1 MSENNA
7 KQLREDPL
15 AERREQND
23 TAVVEIGD
31 AWSYR
36 VTDVAVLQGVAYL
49 QGLVEDPIW
58 PRIALVEG
66 DYTILVH
73 PDRLDE
79 WFTSRWTFR
88 WRGQPFESRGLTE
101 RGLEGVYTGE
111 DADFASEHLRQEF
124 AEHRGCFPFA
134 EVTELAEQRDSL
146 LPRFRQ
152 EQRLMAEAH
161 RYRAGT
167 FARYQG
173 RTCPTSDVPDE
184 VGRLT
189 LAGPDHVGPVCVE
202 LGEVEEWYSTLW
214 TFRWW
219 GEPFEV
225 VDVTEGRIKG
235 LYTGGQAHFAWDYLR
250 LEPGGRQDYTILLAE
265 ETVEDLTE
273 HRVDLLARWLDK

>member
-15 AERREQND
+15 AERREHH
-23 TAVVEIGD
+23 TARIEIGD
-31 AWSYR
+31 TWNYR
-36 VTDVAVLQGVAYL
+36 VTDVAVLQGAAYL
-49 QGLVEDPIW
+49 QGRVEAPIW

-66 DYTILVH
+66 EYTILVH

-88 WRGQPFESRGLTE
+88 WNGQPFECRGLTD
-101 RGLEGVYTGE
+101 RGLEGVYTGG
-111 DADFASEHLRQEF
+111 DPDFAAAHLRQEF
-124 AEHRGCFPFA
+124 AEYRGCFPLA
-134 EVTELAEQRDSL
+134 EVADLAEQRDPL
-146 LPRFRQ
+146 LPRFRR
-152 EQRLMAEAH
+152 EQQLMAQAH
-161 RYRAGT
+161 KYRSGT

-173 RTCPTSDVPDE
+173 RVCPTSDAPDE

-189 LAGPDHVGPVCVE
+189 LGGPAHVGPMSVE
-202 LGEVEEWYSTLW
+202 LGEVEAWYSTLW

-235 LYTGGQAHFAWDYLR
+235 LYTGGQAHFAWDYLH
-250 LEPGGRQDYTILLAE
+250 LEPGGRQDYTILLPE
-265 ETVEDLTE
+265 ESVENLTE